1 MPKQNKLNID
11 MLNSDNL
18 VLIFERFY
26 DDKKSLVSCLFVNR
40 LWCQTSLRI
49 LWKDPWSLFLNE
61 DKLERAKPFFRT
73 ILSQLPDDSKKILA
87 GRNIKIE
94 PQKPLFDYVS
104 HLRYINHT
112 YSADGK
118 KDNDIYDYV
127 FNNYN
132 ESQRNE
138 LKKEVYK
145 FFFKKCSSLIFIDLT
160 NCNYK
165 ITDFPEVGKNLSN
178 LNHLRFDD
186 KFIQLI
192 NSLTELCRSIE
203 KVDIN
208 LTCSNPTGI
217 SKFIQAQ
224 LRLKSIIIRDNVNES
239 NNTSIEKQY
248 GMIGDAIVEKR
259 DLIYLDLTIENN
271 VSFYNNLLTKLTK
284 LRKLVLYDSRYRNV
298 TVHKQLKFENY
309 SHLQVLQIGISFS
322 VAVKIIQATK
332 NTIQVIWLDKGN
344 QESEDQIAQLIRSI
358 SEHCRNL
365 KYLKTYLKD
374 ENLEDFKQLLLN
386 CKYLEGLYIFRG
398 NIYNDEDGRKLLDV
412 LAYAAQ
418 ENLYKFQL
426 HYCYFKIDTLNNFF
440 KKWKGKKGRKPL
452 YLYPILANYYEN
464 RYLSREEFNKNKK
477 RFNDMIERYKKDKT
491 IKMFENSKDFMFIND
506 FEF

>member
-1 MPKQNKLNID
+1 MNPVFVMVKINSCMKALYLVQIAAKQELPLQNNEADSGNFLKATPRTLINTKQLKQAENK
-11 MLNSDNL
+11 
-18 VLIFERFY
+18 
-26 DDKKSLVSCLFVNR
+26 R
-40 LWCQTSLRI
+40 LDLTQQKLLGPEFTKGCHPNTIYTSRSLRFKIIDSKSSSIKSMIFDI
-49 LWKDPWSLFLNE
+49 LKQ
-61 DKLERAKPFFRT
+61 DKLEKSKPFFRT

-94 PQKPLFDYVS
+94 PPKPLFDYVS

-112 YSADGK
+112 YSAD
-118 KDNDIYDYV
+118 
-127 FNNYN
+127 
-132 ESQRNE
+132 
-138 LKKEVYK
+138 
-145 FFFKKCSSLIFIDLT
+145 
-160 NCNYK
+160 
-165 ITDFPEVGKNLSN
+165 
-178 LNHLRFDD
+178 DD

-192 NSLTELCRSIE
+192 SSLTELCKSIE

-217 SKFIQAQ
+217 SKFFQAQ

-239 NNTSIEKQY
+239 NNTSLEKQY

-259 DLIYLDLTIENN
+259 DLTYLDLTIENN
-271 VSFYNNLLTKLTK
+271 VSFYNNLLTNLTK

-298 TVHKQLKFENY
+298 TVHKQLKFDNF
-309 SHLQVLQIGISFS
+309 SQLQVLQIGISFS

-344 QESEDQIAQLIRSI
+344 QESEEQIALLIRSI
-358 SEHCRNL
+358 TEHCRKL

-398 NIYNDEDGRKLLDV
+398 SIYNDEDGKKLLDV
-412 LAYAAQ
+412 LADAAQ

-426 HYCYFKIDTLNNFF
+426 HYCYFKIDTLDNFF

-452 YLYPILANYYEN
+452 YLYPILANYYET

-477 RFNDMIERYKKDKT
+477 RFNEMIERYKKDKT
-491 IKMFENSKDFMFIND
+491 IKIFENSKDFMFIND

>member
-11 MLNSDNL
+11 ILNSDNL
-18 VLIFERFY
+18 VLIFERLY

-61 DKLERAKPFFRT
+61 DKLEKSKPFFRT

-94 PQKPLFDYVS
+94 PPKPLFDYVS

-118 KDNDIYDYV
+118 KDNDIYNYA

-132 ESQRNE
+132 ESQRN
-138 LKKEVYK
+138 
-145 FFFKKCSSLIFIDLT
+145 
-160 NCNYK
+160 
-165 ITDFPEVGKNLSN
+165 
-178 LNHLRFDD
+178 D

-192 NSLTELCRSIE
+192 SSLTELCKSIE

-217 SKFIQAQ
+217 SKFFQAQ

-239 NNTSIEKQY
+239 NNTSLEKQY

-259 DLIYLDLTIENN
+259 DLTYLDLTIENN
-271 VSFYNNLLTKLTK
+271 VSFYNNLLTNLTK

-298 TVHKQLKFENY
+298 TVHKQLKFDNF
-309 SHLQVLQIGISFS
+309 SQLQVLQIGISFS

-344 QESEDQIAQLIRSI
+344 QESEEQIALLIRSI
-358 SEHCRNL
+358 TEHCRKL

-398 NIYNDEDGRKLLDV
+398 SIYNDEDGKKLLDV
-412 LAYAAQ
+412 LADAAQ

-426 HYCYFKIDTLNNFF
+426 HYCYFKIDTLDNFF

-452 YLYPILANYYEN
+452 YLYPILANYYET

-477 RFNDMIERYKKDKT
+477 RFNEMIERYKKDKT
-491 IKMFENSKDFMFIND
+491 IKIFENSKDFMFIND